1 MWLFL
6 YLSNSLLLM
15 YRKAT
20 DFCILILYPANLP
33 NSLMSS
39 NCFLVEFLR
48 FSCIESC
55 HLQTAT
61 VLILHF
67 QFVSFLHLFFLWL
80 LWLGLSKLYWIRVM
94 WVRIL
99 AFLNLE
105 EKFSGFTM
113 EYDVNCGII
122 IYGLYYVRV
131 VPSLPAFWRLFN
143 INKCWILS
151 KPFF

>member
-1 MWLFL
+1 VIVSLI
-6 YLSNSLLLM
+6 YLSNSLLLV

-20 DFCILILYPANLP
+20 YFCILILYPANLP

-67 QFVSFLHLFFLWL
+67 QFVSFLHLFFSLIAMARTF
-80 LWLGLSKLYWIRVM
+80 KTV
-94 WVRIL
+94 
-99 AFLNLE
+99 LNTSNVSE
-105 EKFSGFTM
+105 
-113 EYDVNCGII
+113 NPC
-122 IYGLYYVRV
+122 
-131 VPSLPAFWRLFN
+131 
-143 INKCWILS
+143 
-151 KPFF
+151 PFELRGKVFRFHHGV